1 MPKNRQTFHDPLD
14 KLPPVTVE
22 ILKDD
27 LLRFTQ
33 VDAAGHTNVVTFAGR
48 FAIDRRAAPL
58 IVVSTDEH

>member
-1 MPKNRQTFHDPLD
+1 MPKNRQTFHDPLG

-33 VDAAGHTNVVTFAGR
+33 VDAAGHRNVVTFAGR
-48 FAIDRRAAPL
+48 FTIERRAAPL
-58 IVVSTDEH
+58 IVVSSEER